1 MTAFEY
7 DSADWRA
14 LRNSLLH
21 LWINDVHAVSFLLTI
36 GNVAEVWD
44 DLIDGDKEVT
54 PDAINRTFMSV
65 LTQLPLNPFFD
76 KYKFQLVPLMVTGIN
91 TWQDSDLLAKGN
103 ETDKA
108 MAYVLRDW
116 YVELVLEFHR
126 QISHLGASLLSY
138 PTTSERR
145 VQVSAPSLFSTFMT
159 LPLVEQVFLL

>member
-7 DSADWRA
+7 DSTEWRA

-21 LWINDVHAVSFLLTI
+21 LWVNDIHAVNFLLTI

-54 PDAINRTFMSV
+54 PDALNRTFMSV

-76 KYKFQLVPLMVTGIN
+76 KHKFQLVPLMVTGIN

-116 YVELVLEFHR
+116 YVELVMFVVYLLHGYDAMRKVSMEARKFFSQHE
-126 QISHLGASLLSY
+126 SLQDY
-138 PTTSERR
+138 MEK
-145 VQVSAPSLFSTFMT
+145 
-159 LPLVEQVFLL
+159 LL